1 MENKKTVKEVI
12 KVAVILF
19 AITAIAAAILAAVN
33 MVTAPVIAEN
43 DRKAQ
48 DEAILKVLPNA
59 SELCP
64 ITTDGMV
71 VDGVQVTETVYR
83 SDVGYAVG
91 VAPNGYGG
99 PITMIVG
106 VDNDLKVTGIKIIS
120 QSETAGLGA
129 KCTEES
135 FQEQYKGKTENIVV
149 SKSGAKD
156 NEIDAI
162 SSATVTSKAV
172 TKGVNRAISIVKAV
186 KEAK

>member
-1 MENKKTVKEVI
+1 MADKKTLTEVL

-19 AITAIAAAILAAVN
+19 VITAVAAAILAAVN
-33 MVTAPVIAEN
+33 KVTAPVIAEN

-48 DEAILKVLPNA
+48 EQAMIDVLPGA
-59 SELCP
+59 TEFFRAKM
-64 ITTDGMV
+64 DGLN
-71 VDGVQVTETVYR
+71 EAEEVYK
-83 SDVGYAVG
+83 SDIGYAVK

-99 PITMIVG
+99 PISMIVG

-129 KCTEES
+129 KCTEAS

-149 SKSGAKD
+149 SKSGAKG

-172 TKGVNRAISIVKAV
+172 TKGVNRAISIVKG
-186 KEAK
+186 EE

>member
-1 MENKKTVKEVI
+1 MANKKTVTEVL

-19 AITAIAAAILAAVN
+19 VITAVAAAILAVVN
-33 MVTAPVIAEN
+33 KVTSPVIAEN
-43 DRKAQ
+43 ERKAQ
-48 DEAILKVLPNA
+48 EEAMIEVLPEATEFNQVM
-59 SELCP
+59 
-64 ITTDGMV
+64 TDGMS
-71 VDGVQVTETVYR
+71 VDGVQVTEEVYQ
-83 SDVGYAVG
+83 SDIGYAVK

-99 PITMIVG
+99 PISIIVG
-106 VDNDLKVTGIKIIS
+106 VGKDLKVTGIKIIS

-129 KCTEES
+129 KCTEAS

-149 SKSGAKD
+149 SKNGAKD

-186 KEAK
+186 KGD